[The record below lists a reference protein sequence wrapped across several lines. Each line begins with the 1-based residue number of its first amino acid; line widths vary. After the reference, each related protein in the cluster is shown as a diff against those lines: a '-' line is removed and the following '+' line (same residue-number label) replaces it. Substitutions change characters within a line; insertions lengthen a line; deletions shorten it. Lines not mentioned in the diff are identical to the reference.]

1 MKHFIFSYSIFQK
14 KIKTYLTCH
23 NLKFY
28 KYFKTT
34 CSFLISIFVNE
45 FFFLWGRL
53 TLSSVINWNRKS
65 CSGLVQEMKSCWPD
79 SRYPGDGYH
88 YHRQGQ
94 DCWCSDR
101 AVGPIT
107 KIEITITELLSSLAI
122 TICLTFFII
131 NFVFSGTPSSSDASF

>member
-1 MKHFIFSYSIFQK
+1 MK
-14 KIKTYLTCH
+14 C
-23 NLKFY
+23 Y

-34 CSFLISIFVNE
+34 CCFLFLCIFVSK
-45 FFFLWGRL
+45 FLFHLFIFLSMWKTF
-53 TLSSVINWNRKS
+53 TLSSVINWNKKS
-65 CSGLVQEMKSCWPD
+65 YRGLAYQMRSCWPK
-79 SRYPGDGYH
+79 SRHPGDGYD
-88 YHRQGQ
+88 YHRQEQ

-131 NFVFSGTPSSSDASF
+131 NFVFSGAPSSSDASF